1 MIPLKPWN
9 FQDPEDDA
17 PIVRAEKST
26 RQPSSPGAPMSIAEL
41 YQLCNQISKTMLV
54 PIAEAG
60 KESFLKNSKIQRN
73 LLVVIAFFL
82 HFLKKNAAF
91 HTWMFVQVTD

>member
-1 MIPLKPWN
+1 
-9 FQDPEDDA
+9 
-17 PIVRAEKST
+17 
-26 RQPSSPGAPMSIAEL
+26 MSIAEL

-60 KESFLKNSKIQRN
+60 KEGFLRNSKIQLWN

-82 HFLKKNAAF
+82 HFLKNMQPSILGCLSKLLIKNL
-91 HTWMFVQVTD
+91 

>member
-1 MIPLKPWN
+1 
-9 FQDPEDDA
+9 
-17 PIVRAEKST
+17 
-26 RQPSSPGAPMSIAEL
+26 MSIAEL

-60 KESFLKNSKIQRN
+60 KEGFLRNSKIQLWN
-73 LLVVIAFFL
+73 LLVVIAFF
-82 HFLKKNAAF
+82 FAFSEKYAAF